1 MISPLWVGSSNSLV
15 LMTFLVFWINLSIDD
30 KKWVYYIFQ
39 ILIII
44 TLFYSKFNT
53 GLIALP
59 LFYSGIIYNFL
70 TYKSDSIKLA
80 VIALLPILFIF
91 ILSFLFNVDLINYV
105 KSGLEI
111 VKGYNDI
118 MYLKNQLEGS
128 YTTALVLI
136 IFLSIVFLINVYLIN
151 KNSILKSGVL
161 FFLFFISIFV
171 IYKQAFVRADV
182 SHIRDFFVFLP
193 LIIFTNQ
200 DLLSRAKNLFSTISV
215 LLVVV
220 FSVFY
225 FYKNF
230 EQNFNIAQKL
240 DKSEYRNAFTNF
252 NNEIGLNI
260 HKDNFP
266 LPSEILKKIGNT
278 VFFSRK
284 FKDTLWNRLKG
295 DIENRNLI

>member
-44 TLFYSKFNT
+44 ILFYSKFNT

-59 LFYSGIIYNFL
+59 IFYSGIIYNFL
-70 TYKSDSIKLA
+70 TDKSDTIKLTI
-80 VIALLPILFIF
+80 IALLPILFIF

-136 IFLSIVFLINVYLIN
+136 IFLSIIFLINVYLIN
-151 KNSILKSGVL
+151 KNSIL
-161 FFLFFISIFV
+161 IQI
-171 IYKQAFVRADV
+171 
-182 SHIRDFFVFLP
+182 
-193 LIIFTNQ
+193 T
-200 DLLSRAKNLFSTISV
+200 
-215 LLVVV
+215 
-220 FSVFY
+220 
-225 FYKNF
+225 
-230 EQNFNIAQKL
+230 
-240 DKSEYRNAFTNF
+240 
-252 NNEIGLNI
+252 
-260 HKDNFP
+260 
-266 LPSEILKKIGNT
+266 
-278 VFFSRK
+278 
-284 FKDTLWNRLKG
+284 
-295 DIENRNLI
+295 